1 MFDDQFLQ
9 RECAAAL
16 TRAIVDIFR
25 SVLRPEEFQD
35 ALDEVY
41 ATVRAALLCYE
52 HRRDN
57 VYPRLEPMNN

>member
-9 RECAAAL
+9 RDCAAEL

-25 SVLRPEEFQD
+25 SVLRPEEYQD
-35 ALDEVY
+35 ALDQVY

-57 VYPRLEPMNN
+57 VYPRLEPMKN